1 MTSNPFGEFRVECYN
16 AVKNAIVNLGFE
28 SSQVNIKFE
37 IPPPSID
44 AHLAFPTFT
53 FSRSFNISPKKIY
66 DEILK
71 FHFKLVDN
79 VKLTAGYI
87 NFCVNIKRLADIL
100 FNSISKL
107 DEQYGFIPAEKPM
120 RIVVEHTSANP
131 IHPLHIGAA
140 RNAVIGDTLARL
152 LRARGH
158 KVSTHFYIDDVGLQ
172 VSVAA
177 YGFSKIKSFKLSMKP
192 DHFIGLIYAITNCL
206 LEIWKIKRDLDNAES
221 DEMRIKLLSKLSE
234 WVSIANELRE
244 RNEKLFDLLNEGVNS
259 DPDPI
264 RAVAELDLKY
274 ELGDES
280 VKSLIREMCSMCIEG
295 FKETLKKINVYHDS
309 WDWESDIVWSSLVK
323 KVLKGLRETSF
334 VYEEAVPIFDAN
346 SAANKLGLKEKLGLN
361 VNYEIPKLILQRS
374 DGRSLYTTR
383 DIAYTLWQFRNADKV
398 IHVIGV
404 EQSLAQLQLKVALA
418 ALGYTDLAENFIHYS
433 YELVSLPGFK
443 MSSRRGKYVDLD
455 RILDEAVERAKM
467 EVLKRNRNMD
477 GELVDKISR
486 MVGVGAV
493 RYALIS
499 VSPNKKMV
507 FTWDRILDF
516 NRNSGPFIQY
526 AHARACN
533 ILAKVEGAFSDYDSS
548 MLEDEL
554 ELDLVLIV
562 SRFPEIVTEAA
573 DTLRIELI
581 TDYLYDVAL
590 KFNSFYDS
598 VHVLKSKPIQL
609 RNARLQ
615 LVNAVRIVLSNGL
628 SLLGIDAPNRM

>member
-1 MTSNPFGEFRVECYN
+1 
-16 AVKNAIVNLGFE
+16 
-28 SSQVNIKFE
+28 
-37 IPPPSID
+37 
-44 AHLAFPTFT
+44 
-53 FSRSFNISPKKIY
+53 
-66 DEILK
+66 
-71 FHFKLVDN
+71 
-79 VKLTAGYI
+79 
-87 NFCVNIKRLADIL
+87 
-100 FNSISKL
+100 
-107 DEQYGFIPAEKPM
+107 
-120 RIVVEHTSANP
+120 
-131 IHPLHIGAA
+131 
-140 RNAVIGDTLARL
+140 
-152 LRARGH
+152 
-158 KVSTHFYIDDVGLQ
+158 
-172 VSVAA
+172 
-177 YGFSKIKSFKLSMKP
+177 
-192 DHFIGLIYAITNCL
+192 
-206 LEIWKIKRDLDNAES
+206 
-221 DEMRIKLLSKLSE
+221 
-234 WVSIANELRE
+234 
-244 RNEKLFDLLNEGVNS
+244 
-259 DPDPI
+259 
-264 RAVAELDLKY
+264 
-274 ELGDES
+274 
-280 VKSLIREMCSMCIEG
+280 MCI
-295 FKETLKKINVYHDS
+295 
-309 WDWESDIVWSSLVK
+309 
-323 KVLKGLRETSF
+323 
-334 VYEEAVPIFDAN
+334 
-346 SAANKLGLKEKLGLN
+346 
-361 VNYEIPKLILQRS
+361 
-374 DGRSLYTTR
+374 R
-383 DIAYTLWQFRNADKV
+383 DRV

-493 RYALIS
+493 RYSLIS

-533 ILAKVEGAFSDYDSS
+533 ILAKVEEAFSDYDSS

-562 SRFPEIVTEAA
+562 SRFPEIVMEAA

-628 SLLGIDAPNRM
+628 SLLGIDAPKRM